1 MSNGNRL
8 TWAAISGTW
17 SFPESG
23 VEYTGPEDASQPVGV
38 ALSSRRLRNGRMSA
52 SIRLRNPAE
61 DAGRLLLGY
70 NTVTGGYYSA
80 GLGGYGRAYV
90 GDDFPAGNVGSPIT
104 CTARGK
110 LRGAPELA
118 GDGAE
123 TAPIGRTSAIS
134 TAVRHVLGR
143 VRPRP
148 DAARLLPRTATG
160 RGQAVRRTADRL
172 ADLPLRVD
180 RAGAVVG
187 VVGTPGVGCRL
198 GRLPALE
205 RPWDGHVSP
214 LPEEGIFRACVQ
226 GGGAENVSSPSR
238 AGVQCR
244 AGSTASSTAA
254 SVPGP
259 AGPSQAAPGTS
270 GWTPPRGAAT

>member
-1 MSNGNRL
+1 MPQRL
-8 TWAAISGTW
+8 HSAPRGRIVNELRHNLPAGT
-17 SFPESG
+17 PQG
-23 VEYTGPEDASQPVGV
+23 VCGQLP
-38 ALSSRRLRNGRMSA
+38 
-52 SIRLRNPAE
+52 PA
-61 DAGRLLLGY
+61 R
-70 NTVTGGYYSA
+70 
-80 GLGGYGRAYV
+80 V
-90 GDDFPAGNVGSPIT
+90 GDEFPAGNVGSPIT

-110 LRGAPELA
+110 TPRCAGTGRRWRGNGSDRPDF
-118 GDGAE
+118 GDFDRCTTRSWAE
-123 TAPIGRTSAIS
+123 YGPGRTQHDFCHGPLQA
-134 TAVRHVLGR
+134 
-143 VRPRP
+143 
-148 DAARLLPRTATG
+148 

-172 ADLPLRVD
+172 ADPPRRVD

-238 AGVQCR
+238 AGVQRR

-270 GWTPPRGAAT
+270 GWTWAYSSQRSGNVTPSTSDRGGYGAQPGRTRSCTGAAGERGGTAGP

>member
-1 MSNGNRL
+1 MARK
-8 TWAAISGTW
+8 
-17 SFPESG
+17 
-23 VEYTGPEDASQPVGV
+23 
-38 ALSSRRLRNGRMSA
+38 RLR
-52 SIRLRNPAE
+52 
-61 DAGRLLLGY
+61 
-70 NTVTGGYYSA
+70 SA
-80 GLGGYGRAYV
+80 GFRRFRPLY
-90 GDDFPAGNVGSPIT
+90 DTF
-104 CTARGK
+104 
-110 LRGAPELA
+110 
-118 GDGAE
+118 
-123 TAPIGRTSAIS
+123 
-134 TAVRHVLGR
+134 LGR

-148 DAARLLPRTATG
+148 DAARLLPRTAAG
-160 RGQAVRRTADRL
+160 KGQAVRRTADRL
-172 ADLPLRVD
+172 ADPPRRVD

-198 GRLPALE
+198 GRLSALE

-238 AGVQCR
+238 AGIQRR

-270 GWTPPRGAAT
+270 GWTWAYSSQRSGNVTPSTSDRGGYGAQPGRTRSRTGAARGAGGEQPGLDRRVGPLDRQRPAEPGLVGPPHMAVDRARRRPLGHGLVGQPLPTAVPRGRPRSPGRLLVVRAERLQRRLPVPRPSP